1 MPHRM
6 AVILA
11 LCLAASIIM
20 PHQAAISADAV
31 NGSTSERTAI
41 EWYDLGLSRAVNSN
55 YAGAIEAYAKAV
67 ELNPGDFQWWRSLGD
82 AQSYT
87 GNHTAAIDAYR
98 KMLAL
103 NPAFAFGCKLL
114 AAELGSTGSRDEAIH
129 CFEEAIFRG
138 KGDAFWASNIDTY
151 NSYRQSV
158 GLASTTEA
166 DVVKSRMRRTP
177 AVAAVAPKRLSKA
190 EAQAQIQA
198 LLAEAQQLTSAGQH
212 SKSFGK
218 YREAAALDPT
228 RADLHAAI
236 AKAQLDS
243 SWINDQETVA
253 ELREAIRLDPGK
265 AAYHEYLGNALSLI
279 GKYPEAI
286 AAQREAI
293 RLEPTVERLTLLARA
308 QSGAGDRQASIESYR
323 KAIALAPGNA
333 HLHAA
338 LGDALRQASRPQE
351 AMAEYQRALEILPAV
366 TAWRTSYN
374 ELRVATAPTTPGAA
388 VASANAT
395 SPQTSALTAEQL
407 RVVDNLMTSLG
418 WNSPGAVPQTASCVD
433 QVIARSKTIKYLTD
447 DANKNRKAAIE
458 AIRYRDRGR
467 ACMHQKMQ
475 TSATQDI
482 VRNLAEV
489 DALLSQC
496 PQWGPDRIQLLGT
509 VRQNHAVT
517 TETVERLKAEA
528 RSLSCF

>member
-1 MPHRM
+1 MPHRV
-6 AVILA
+6 AVVLA

-20 PHQAAISADAV
+20 PHQAAISADAT
-31 NGSTSERTAI
+31 NGPSSERTAR
-41 EWYDLGLSRAVNSN
+41 EWYDLGIARVLNSN
-55 YAGAIEAYAKAV
+55 YAGAVEAYTKAI

-82 AQSYT
+82 AQRNA
-87 GNHTAAIDAYR
+87 GNHAGAVAAYR

-103 NPAFAFGCKLL
+103 NPKFAFGCKLL
-114 AAELGSTGSRDEAIH
+114 AAELGTTGSREEVIR
-129 CFEEAIFRG
+129 CFEEALFLG
-138 KGDAFWASNIDTY
+138 QGDTFFASDIDDY
-151 NSYRQSV
+151 NGYRQSI
-158 GLASTTEA
+158 GLASTTVA
-166 DVVKSRMRRTP
+166 DAVTNRNRRTP
-177 AVAAVAPKRLSKA
+177 SVAAAAPKRLSKA
-190 EAQAQIQA
+190 EAQAQIQT
-198 LLAEAQQLTSAGQH
+198 LLAEARQLTSAGEH

-236 AKAQLDS
+236 GKAKLDS
-243 SWINDQETVA
+243 AYYDQEMVA
-253 ELREAIRLDPGK
+253 ELREAVRLDPGK
-265 AAYHEYLGNALSLI
+265 AAYHEHLGNALSLI

-293 RLEPTVERLTLLARA
+293 RLEPTAERFALLGMA

-323 KAIALAPGNA
+323 KAIALDPGNA

-374 ELRVATAPTTPGAA
+374 ELRAATAPTTPGAA
-388 VASANAT
+388 VASANVT

-418 WNSPGAVPQTASCVD
+418 WNSPGAAPQTASCVD